1 MSVKLVQKINTL
13 NIDWGNYNSCG
24 TTVVNSNKKEDIS
37 IYPNPAQ
44 NQIFIANLPAGA
56 NYKVVNQLGQTVLE
70 GNSNNCSIENLNAG
84 IYSLVIISES
94 KLTSTSFVKM

>member
-24 TTVVNSNKKEDIS
+24 TNVNSNKKEDIS

-84 IYSLVIISES
+84 IYSLIIISQS
-94 KLTSTSFVKM
+94 KITSTSFVKM